1 MIKLDSITYINKLL
15 VLISYIRMVN
25 MNLKNMRYTI
35 SEDINFIIDAKNC
48 SLDEISSETGISK
61 STLNSLQK
69 K

>member
-1 MIKLDSITYINKLL
+1 
-15 VLISYIRMVN
+15 